1 MNQSVPSQESLQAI
15 AGGIAWLLKQQS
27 KDGGW
32 HSVTYGQLK
41 DGAGVTALIL
51 DTLSQL
57 PAGQI
62 KQHELAIEAGFRFL
76 QPGITKRATVAAP
89 DGSLDFPT
97 YGCALL
103 LTAMARFAQ
112 KIEFTLKVTSTLRD
126 YLFAAQLL
134 DNRGFRNDHPSYGGW
149 DFLGEGDAEGI
160 TTGTNVSVV
169 MHVLEGLATDKSAA
183 ANRARAKAKLWLLR
197 CQQVGGGFCFTPEPM
212 SLNNKAEFSDEDR
225 LKPRAYGTA
234 TCDALRGLLAC
245 GLAAEDDVI
254 KQGIAWLVKR
264 PALEVVPGFEDLP
277 AETEWRRGLRL
288 YYYAS
293 LARILPLFTAAD
305 RISRTSD
312 IERILLKDQHATGY
326 WQNESDRMRE
336 NDPLIA
342 TCFAVSALLHLQPRP
357 PERAQP

>member
-1 MNQSVPSQESLQAI
+1 MQSSALSERESALDR
-15 AGGIAWLLKQQS
+15 GIAWLLKHQAQ
-27 KDGGW
+27 DGGW

-57 PAGQI
+57 PAEQI
-62 KQHELAIEAGFRFL
+62 KQHEAVINRGIQFL
-76 QPGITKRATVAAP
+76 EPGMRKRRTIAAP

-97 YGCALL
+97 YASALL
-103 LTAMARFAQ
+103 LTANARFGR
-112 KIEFTLKVTSTLRD
+112 KHGFVDRHSGMLRE
-126 YLFAAQLL
+126 YLLAAQLL
-134 DNRGFRNDHPSYGGW
+134 EHRGFDKDHASYGGW
-149 DFLGEGDAEGI
+149 DFLGAGDADGI

-169 MHVLEGLATDKSAA
+169 ANVLEGLADDDSTSSDK
-183 ANRARAKAKLWLLR
+183 ARAAAKLWLLR
-197 CQQVGGGFCFTPEPM
+197 CQQAGGGFCFTPEPM
-212 SLNNKAEFSDEDR
+212 SLNNKAEFSDEER

-234 TCDALRGLLAC
+234 TCDAIRGLLAC
-245 GLAAEDDVI
+245 GLTANDDVI
-254 KQGIAWLVKR
+254 KQGVAWLTKR

-288 YYYAS
+288 YYYMS
-293 LARILPLFTAAD
+293 LARLLPLFTAAD

-312 IERILLKDQHATGY
+312 IERILLKDQHASGY

-342 TCFAVSALLHLQPRP
+342 TCFAVSTLLHLQPRP

>member
-1 MNQSVPSQESLQAI
+1 MQSSAVDERQQAI
-15 AGGIAWLLKQQS
+15 GRGIAWLLKQQA

-41 DGAGVTALIL
+41 DGAGVTSLIL

-57 PAGQI
+57 PEEQI
-62 KQHELAIEAGFRFL
+62 KQNEASINNGIRFL
-76 QPGITKRATVAAP
+76 EPGIKKRRTIAAP

-97 YGCALL
+97 YASALL
-103 LTAMARFAQ
+103 LTAGARFGR
-112 KIEFTLKVTSTLRD
+112 KDGFVERHSGLLRE
-126 YLFAAQLL
+126 YLLTAQLL
-134 DNRGFRNDHPSYGGW
+134 EHRGFNSNHASYGGW
-149 DFLGEGDAEGI
+149 DFLGAGDADGI

-169 MHVLEGLATDKSAA
+169 AHVLEGLADDKSAA
-183 ANRARAKAKLWLLR
+183 ADKARAAAKLWLLR

-212 SLNNKAEFSDEDR
+212 SLNNKAEFVDEAR
-225 LKPRAYGTA
+225 TQPRAYGTA

-245 GLAAEDDVI
+245 GVAPEDDVI
-254 KQGIAWLVKR
+254 KQGLNWLVKR

-288 YYYAS
+288 YYYCS
-293 LARILPLFTAAD
+293 LARLLPLFTTAE
-305 RISRTSD
+305 RISRTND
-312 IERILLKDQHATGY
+312 IERILLKDQHASGY

-342 TCFAVSALLHLQPRP
+342 TCFAVSTLLQLRP
-357 PERAQP
+357 VV